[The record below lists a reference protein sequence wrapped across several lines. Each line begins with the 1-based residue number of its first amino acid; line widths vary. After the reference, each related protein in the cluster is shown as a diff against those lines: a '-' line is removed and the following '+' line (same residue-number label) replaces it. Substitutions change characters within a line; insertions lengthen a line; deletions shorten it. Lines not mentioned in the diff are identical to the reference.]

1 MDGKLLRSNQP
12 AALHLLNFVSMW
24 ECFSY
29 YGMRALLVL
38 FLIDVY
44 QYSDAAAFGLYAL
57 YATLVDLCGVFGGI
71 VADRYL
77 GLKRAITLGGWTIAI
92 GHLCLALLDISWVFY
107 LGLGFIVVGTGLFR
121 SNAAMFLGEYY
132 EEHDPRREAGYTLY
146 YTGICGGA
154 FLASIF
160 CGIVG
165 EVYGWHAGFSLAA
178 IGMLSGNV
186 ALLFGRKILQG
197 KGQAK
202 IERPAWHG
210 ILRIAGILGAT
221 GLVALA
227 IYSYDYVSPW
237 VPLIV
242 FIGVAYILRKA
253 RSFTRSEK
261 HGLYRLVLYV
271 GFLIVFFSFEEQ
283 LGSSLI
289 VFAERHVDRDSWF
302 GSIPASSLMMFNT
315 LTLLI
320 AGPVLSRFVRY
331 FPMHKINMIGLSF
344 CFLGLSF
351 GILYLG
357 CHVAKFDMIVP
368 LGYLIFGF
376 VVLAIAELLIGP
388 TIYAYASEIAP
399 KNYQGLIMS
408 IVAVGFSMANLLGGW
423 VSKLMAVVD
432 GVDSFSIYSSGFGFI
447 GLFTAFIGIILMSIK
462 NHRRLLDVRGLLAR
476 SAMII

>member
-1 MDGKLLRSNQP
+1 MEAKVIVPKHP

-38 FLIDVY
+38 FLVEVY
-44 QYSDAAAFGLYAL
+44 RYSDAAAFGLYAL

-77 GLKRAITLGGWTIAI
+77 GLKRAITLGGWTIAV
-92 GHLCLALLDISWVFY
+92 GHLCLSLSDVESIFY

-132 EEHDPRREAGYTLY
+132 DEHDPRREAGYTLY

-165 EVYGWHAGFSLAA
+165 ELYGWHAGFGLAA

-186 ALLFGRKILQG
+186 ALLLGRKILLG
-197 KGQAK
+197 KGLRK
-202 IERPAWHG
+202 SKRSNWDG
-210 ILRIAGILGAT
+210 IIRTVGIIAAAILMT
-221 GLVALA
+221 LA
-227 IYSYDYVSPW
+227 IYYHNYVSPW
-237 VPLIV
+237 IPVIV
-242 FIGVAYILRKA
+242 FAGALYILHKA
-253 RSFTRSEK
+253 RTFARPEK
-261 HGLYRLVLYV
+261 SGLYRLVLYV
-271 GFLIVFFSFEEQ
+271 SFLIIFFSFEEQ

-289 VFAERHVDRDSWF
+289 MFAERHVDKNTWF

-315 LTLLI
+315 LTLLVV
-320 AGPVLSRFVRY
+320 GPFLSRFVHR
-331 FPMHKINMIGLSF
+331 FPMHKMNMIGLSF
-344 CFLGLSF
+344 CFLSVSF
-351 GILYLG
+351 GILYAG
-357 CHVAKFDMIVP
+357 CHFAKVEMMVP
-368 LGYLIFGF
+368 LAYVIWSF
-376 VVLAIAELLIGP
+376 VMLAIAELLIGP

-423 VSKLMAVVD
+423 VSRLMAVVEEA
-432 GVDSFSIYSSGFGFI
+432 DSINVYMDGFGS
-447 GLFTAFIGIILMSIK
+447 IGIFTLCVGLVLVAVQ
-462 NHRRLLDVRGLLAR
+462 NHKRLFDFRGLLAR
-476 SAMII
+476 SAMTF